1 LGAFKNQDLE
11 IFLLIMVIA
20 IISIPVI
27 SLHAD
32 VSLNNSINI
41 SNDPSFDSFD
51 PQVTAAGNNVYVVW
65 INQTGSNP
73 FRLEMKASTDSGVS
87 FGSVVDLRTTPSD
100 FDDIFTPVINA
111 SGSKLFVAYEEF
123 IDNDGCTDI
132 FFTNTTNNGATTFT
146 PINISND
153 CASVG
158 EDSTFQQLATVGSNV
173 YVVWDSFFDEE
184 IRFAN
189 STDDGVTF
197 DSDSGVGFNLS
208 NDGNDSSIPQIT
220 ASANNVHVVWYGDT
234 GSSTSTI
241 SIRSSTNSAS
251 SFDPVKVL
259 DTLATGL
266 SSTLDID
273 VAASGD
279 NVFVVW
285 EDGNEIMFINSTD
298 AGATFDS
305 GGPFNLSNSGSGT
318 TSEHPRVSI
327 SGSNVYVT
335 WEESTEIYLRTST
348 NLGSSFNSFVNLSAD
363 SGDSERPEIA
373 STGNDVYVVWEN
385 FNSLTSSDDIFQRH
399 SPDSGS
405 TLCGIAKITSDT
417 FTSTVP
423 LISLSGSN
431 VYTVWNNGTTP
442 SEIGFRAG
450 TTESTCV
457 QFNATQYRT
466 TDSAFITVDDPA
478 SVGDGTLPV
487 TIDSFDINN
496 NPTTIN
502 VNLVETGPSTGAF
515 TGTIN
520 FIDTGSSSGSTL
532 LVGPDK
538 TVTLNAATASIFP
551 RIVSFLLSAGG
562 SDTNSYTLSSNAF
575 LQVTDQ
581 NSNLTAAVE
590 TITTSVSSPSGS
602 ITLDLVETGPK
613 TGIFA
618 KDKFVFNED
627 GSGEFPID
635 GTITIDQSDP
645 GASPTGGPYSSS
657 VIDKID
663 ITLFSN
669 SEPTGVALSLIETG
683 IDTRD
688 FQRTMSFS
696 TTASVTNSTLKAAS
710 NDFITFTV
718 FGETARGIISP
729 ITNNSRGSLQAGVGN
744 TITATFQGISDTVSI
759 ILGGSGGGG
768 GGGVVRPGLV
778 LNVVAGITAAF
789 GGGGTDG
796 SAPITSL
803 GNLITHKNFDV
814 PDEIVK
820 IVENYDPTISLEPIS
835 TSKFAD
841 FDLPLTINE
850 SGYPLAGYS
859 NTIQTFSTNI
869 GESITITSL
878 YYEQTVLQHV
888 SMYLNLRGIITGDL
902 SKSDTQILYNKDK
915 PLHVIDPNGFFE
927 SVSVNIIDDEDGIK
941 KFAQFEI
948 IFAKPMET
956 SDIVLRSWD
965 DKLRSMDTI
974 IYDAIEITDPEN
986 TIIVDETLE
995 SEPVEEATLSDTDLE
1010 QDVEQV
1016 PIWVKNNAEWWS
1028 QGEIDEMTFKNGIQ
1042 FLIQEGIIDV
1052 PTGPNVS
1059 VSKDDLAEGELQMDP
1074 EPLPIPQWVKNNAE
1088 WWSQGAISEDDF
1100 LNGIEYLV
1108 KNGIIQI

>member
-11 IFLLIMVIA
+11 IFLLIIVIA

-32 VSLNNSINI
+32 VALNNSINI
-41 SNDPSFDSFD
+41 SNDPSFDSSE

-65 INQTGSNP
+65 VNQTGFDP
-73 FRLEMKASTDSGVS
+73 FRVEMKASTDSGVS
-87 FGSVVDLRTTPSD
+87 FASVINLREGGE
-100 FDDIFTPVINA
+100 FDEIFTPVINA
-111 SGSKLFVAYEEF
+111 SGSKLYVAYEEL
-123 IDNDGCTDI
+123 IDSCGAFGGSDI

-153 CASVG
+153 CADD
-158 EDSTFQQLATVGSNV
+158 DSTLQQLATVDSNV
-173 YVVWDSFFDEE
+173 YIVWDSFGDEE
-184 IRFAN
+184 ILFAN

-197 DSDSGVGFNLS
+197 DSDAGVGFNLS
-208 NDGNDSSIPQIT
+208 NDADDSSIPQIA

-241 SIRSSTNSAS
+241 SIRSSTNGAS
-251 SFDPVKVL
+251 SFNSVKSL

-266 SSTLDID
+266 SSSLDID
-273 VAASGD
+273 VVASGD

-318 TSEHPRVSI
+318 ASEHPRVSI

-335 WEESTEIYLRTST
+335 WEENTEIYLRAST

-363 SGDSERPEIA
+363 SGNSDLPEIA
-373 STGNDVYVVWEN
+373 STGNDVYVVWAN
-385 FNSLTSSDDIFQRH
+385 FNSLTNSDDIFQRH

-405 TLCGIAKITSDT
+405 TFCGIAKITSDT
-417 FTSTVP
+417 VASTVP

-431 VYTVWNNGTTP
+431 VYTIWNNFTSTNIFD
-442 SEIGFRAG
+442 IGFRAG
-450 TTESTCV
+450 TTASTCV

-466 TDSAFITVDDPA
+466 TDSAFITVDDPD
-478 SVGDGTLPV
+478 SVGAGTLSV
-487 TIDSFDINN
+487 TISSFDINN

-502 VNLVETGPSTGAF
+502 VNLIETGSTGTF
-515 TGTIN
+515 TGTIT
-520 FIDTGSSSGSTL
+520 FIDSGSSSGSTL

-538 TVTLNAATASIFP
+538 TVTLNAATTSIFP
-551 RIVSFLLSAGG
+551 RSVSFLLTAGG
-562 SDTNSYTLSSNAF
+562 SDTNSYTLSSKAF

-590 TITTSVSSPSGS
+590 TITTSVSSPFGS

-618 KDKFVFNED
+618 KDRFGFNEAF
-627 GSGEFPID
+627 SGEIPID
-635 GTITIDQSDP
+635 GTITLSQSDP
-645 GASPTGGPYSSS
+645 DPTPRTYSSTA
-657 VIDKID
+657 IDKID
-663 ITLFSN
+663 ITLISD

-683 IDTRD
+683 VDTRD

-696 TTASVTNSTLKAAS
+696 TTASVVNSTLKAS
-710 NDFITFTV
+710 PNDFIEFTI
-718 FGETARGIISP
+718 FSEAARGIISP
-729 ITNNSRGSLQAGVGN
+729 ITNSSRGSLQAVIGD
-744 TITATFQGISDTVSI
+744 TITATFQGISDTVEI
-759 ILGGSGGGG
+759 KIGGSGGGG

-789 GGGGTDG
+789 GGGTDG
-796 SAPITSL
+796 SPPITSL
-803 GNLITHKNFDV
+803 GNLITNKNFDV

-820 IVENYDPTISLEPIS
+820 IVENYDPVIPLEPIS

-841 FDLPLTINE
+841 FDLPFTINE
-850 SGYPLAGYS
+850 SGYPLGGYS
-859 NTIQTFSTNI
+859 NTIQTFSTDI
-869 GESITITSL
+869 GEPITITSL
-878 YYEQTVLQHV
+878 YYEQTALQHV

-915 PLHVIDPNGFFE
+915 PLQVIDPNGFFE
-927 SVSVNIIDDEDGIK
+927 NVSVNIIDDEDGVK
-941 KFAQFEI
+941 KFATFEI

-974 IYDAIEITDPEN
+974 IYAAIEIIDPQN
-986 TIIVDETLE
+986 TSIFDNTLE
-995 SEPVEEATLSDTDLE
+995 PETEEVISTDTDV
-1010 QDVEQV
+1010 QKV
-1016 PIWVKNNAEWWS
+1016 PEWIKNTAEWWS
-1028 QGEIDEMTFKNGIQ
+1028 QGEVDETTFKNAIQ
-1042 FLIQEGIIDV
+1042 FLIQENIIDV
-1052 PTGPNVS
+1052 PTEANVS
-1059 VSKDDLAEGELQMDP
+1059 VSKDDQLAQEELQLDP
-1074 EPLPIPQWVKNNAE
+1074 EPIPIPQWIKNTAE
-1088 WWSQGAISEDDF
+1088 WWSQGVITEDDF
-1100 LNGIEYLV
+1100 LQAVEYLI